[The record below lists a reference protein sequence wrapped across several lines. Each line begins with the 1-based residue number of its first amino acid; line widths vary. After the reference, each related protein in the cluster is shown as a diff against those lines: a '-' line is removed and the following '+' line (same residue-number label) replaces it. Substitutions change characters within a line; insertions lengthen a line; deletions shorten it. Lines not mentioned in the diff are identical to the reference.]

1 MSFSSELAPT
11 EVYVLWESLI
21 RSGTS
26 SDFFP
31 MDIMCEGSSFSEFH
45 SESQFE
51 NKDYLVLSKL
61 KPEMAQVGVPLKI
74 QDTRTKCFKYAK

>member
-26 SDFFP
+26 SDFFQW
-31 MDIMCEGSSFSEFH
+31 ILCVKEVAFQNFIQ
-45 SESQFE
+45 SQFE

-61 KPEMAQVGVPLKI
+61 KPETAQVGVPLKI
-74 QDTRTKCFKYAK
+74 QNTRAKCFKYAK